1 MEWLFPLESHQ
12 FYGKN
17 LPDCDPQN
25 DPPLLTCVRMLLV
38 GHPWGLGRS
47 LDFLFCKYCP
57 GFSYLFF
64 TSNGSISQLLLIHY
78 EMMFLSIINVVWHT
92 QRLQIWWN
100 WFAHWWYCSSVS
112 FGNFTLQILT
122 IVDELHYIQAHA
134 VLVKHMQSLLC
145 RMTCTK
151 F

>member
-1 MEWLFPLESHQ
+1 MLTWIPSILWQEIAWLWSIKWSPTINMCL
-12 FYGKN
+12 YA
-17 LPDCDPQN
+17 
-25 DPPLLTCVRMLLV
+25 V
-38 GHPWGLGRS
+38 GRPSLGLGRS

-122 IVDELHYIQAHA
+122 IVDELHYIQGHV

-145 RMTCTK
+145 MMTYTK